1 MKIKVLKKG
10 PEESMTVF
18 SAQGRMHLLL
28 GELRIT
34 IRALS
39 CEVAKWR
46 GSVVK
51 DRLRKQLTTMI
62 GSLIDI
68 KRAVIRKQS
77 FVGETTKEHKFTTQ
91 EAWKDSIKTDRETM
105 DSKRTKS

>member
-1 MKIKVLKKG
+1 MKIKVPRKG

-18 SAQGRMHLLL
+18 SALGSMHLLS
-28 GELRIT
+28 GEPRIT

-51 DRLRKQLTTMI
+51 ERLRKQLTTMI

-77 FVGETTKEHKFTTQ
+77 FVRETTKEHILAT
-91 EAWKDSIKTDRETM
+91 
-105 DSKRTKS
+105 